1 MKPEPISRIPSPPG
15 KGERARVRGYASR
28 GNRLPLTPTL
38 SPLSRGEGVF
48 LKSPLLKLSQ
58 QKYSSLCALC
68 VLCGCLVLLLPV
80 ATNNSFAQAWPT
92 KSLRVVVPFTAA
104 SATDTIA
111 RIVSERLGAQFG
123 HNVVVEN
130 RPGAGGTIGVG
141 TVARAEPDG
150 YSILVHS
157 SSFTVTPTTYPNTS
171 YNTLRDF
178 SGITPLANLPN
189 VLVIAPSRNIRSVKD
204 LVAAA
209 KAKPGTLTYASAGA
223 GSATQLNAERFRLG
237 AGFEGVHVPFKG
249 TPEALTEILTGRVDY
264 YFCPV
269 ISVLQFIK
277 DGKLLALAAG
287 SSKRSSALPEVL
299 TTLEAGIPNSDYNFY
314 VGMMLPSKTPRAVVD
329 TLHKNVVTALQTPDT
344 KERLA
349 KLGAEPMLMKPAEFD
364 AYIRKEITSNAALVK
379 AAGVTTN

>member
-1 MKPEPISRIPSPPG
+1 MQ
-15 KGERARVRGYASR
+15 RAAIAV
-28 GNRLPLTPTL
+28 LTL
-38 SPLSRGEGVF
+38 A
-48 LKSPLLKLSQ
+48 
-58 QKYSSLCALC
+58 ALGSTA
-68 VLCGCLVLLLPV
+68 VE
-80 ATNNSFAQAWPT
+80 AQPWPT

-104 SATDTIA
+104 SATDTVA
-111 RIVSERLGAQFG
+111 RIVAERLGAQFG
-123 HNVVVEN
+123 QTLVVEN

-150 YSILVHS
+150 YTLLVHS
-157 SSFTVTPTTYPNTS
+157 SSFTVTPTTYPNTP

-178 SGITPLANLPN
+178 AGVTPLANLPN
-189 VLVIAPSRNIRSVKD
+189 VLVIAPSRNLRSLKE

-249 TPEALTEILTGRVDY
+249 TPEALTEILTGRVDF

-269 ISVLQFIK
+269 LSVIQFIK

-287 SSKRSSALPEVL
+287 SSKRSSALPEVP

-314 VGMMLPSKTPRAVVD
+314 VGMMLPAKTPRAVVD
-329 TLHKNVVTALQTPDT
+329 TLHQNVLKALQTPDT
-344 KERLA
+344 KERMG
-349 KLGAEPMLMKPAEFD
+349 KLGAEPMLMTPAEFD
-364 AYIRKEITSNAALVK
+364 AYIRKEIASNAALVK
-379 AAGVTTN
+379 AAGITIN

>member
-1 MKPEPISRIPSPPG
+1 MNNS
-15 KGERARVRGYASR
+15 AQ
-28 GNRLPLTPTL
+28 
-38 SPLSRGEGVF
+38 LSRTTSRF
-48 LKSPLLKLSQ
+48 RN
-58 QKYSSLCALC
+58 LC
-68 VLCGCLVLLLPV
+68 VLCSLCSSLVLLV
-80 ATNNSFAQAWPT
+80 SVGANESCAQTWPS
-92 KSLRVVVPFTAA
+92 KPLHVVVPFTAA

-111 RIVSERLGAQFG
+111 RIVAERLGSQLG
-123 HNVVVEN
+123 QTLVVEN

-141 TVARAEPDG
+141 TVARAEADG
-150 YSILVHS
+150 YTLLVHS
-157 SSFTVTPTTYPNTS
+157 SSFTVTPTTYPNTP
-171 YNTLRDF
+171 YDTLRDF

-189 VLVIAPSRNIRSVKD
+189 VLVIAPSRNLRSVKE

-249 TPEALTEILTGRVDY
+249 TPEALTEVLTGRVDI

-287 SSKRSSALPEVL
+287 SSKRSSALPDIP
-299 TTLEAGIPNSDYNFY
+299 TTLEAGIQNSDYNFY
-314 VGMMLPSKTPRAVVD
+314 VGMMVPSKTPRAVVD
-329 TLHKNVVTALQTPDT
+329 TLYQNVVKALQTPET
-344 KERLA
+344 KERMGR
-349 KLGAEPMLMKPAEFD
+349 LGAEPMLMTTAEFD

-379 AAGVTTN
+379 AAGITVN